1 MSNFRLKV
9 FRTAAM
15 HLNLTKTAELLY
27 ISQPAVSRNIKDL
40 ETELNIKLFDRI
52 AGKIKLTEAGH
63 IVLVYAES
71 VFGLERQL
79 LFNLDTLKQQYAGSL
94 KLGAS
99 TTIGQYILPGM
110 LAQFHE
116 RYPDIELSLLN
127 DNTDRI
133 ENALLNNEI
142 DIAIVEGVPKN
153 SFVKYIPFIKDE
165 IVAIAHTSQKIS
177 QRDEISINDLKT
189 IPLVLREEGSGSL
202 AVISNK
208 LKEYEIKLPDLNIV
222 LHLGSTESIKSYLA
236 YSNAMALISIHA
248 VRKEISNGE
257 FKIIDICDLE
267 FNRYFYFIHTFGQLS
282 GLPEMFLNFTNRSIA
297 NGYRP

>member
-9 FRTAAM
+9 FRTAAL

-40 ETELNIKLFDRI
+40 ETELNIKLFDRV

-63 IVLVYAES
+63 IVLAYVES
-71 VFGLERQL
+71 VVALERKLQ
-79 LFNLDTLKQQYAGSL
+79 FSLDALKQQYAGSL
-94 KLGAS
+94 RLGAS
-99 TTIGQYILPGM
+99 TTIGQYILPPM

-116 RYPDIELSLLN
+116 QYPDIELSLLN

-142 DIAIVEGVPKN
+142 DIAIVEGLPQN

-165 IVAIAHTSQKIS
+165 IVAIIHTSQVLS
-177 QRDEISINDLKT
+177 QRDEISIDDLKT
-189 IPLVLREEGSGSL
+189 TPLVLREEGSGSL
-202 AVISNK
+202 AVITDK
-208 LKEYEIKLPDLNIV
+208 LKEYGIKLPDMNIV

-236 YSNAMALISIHA
+236 YSNTMALISIHA

-267 FNRYFYFIHTFGQLS
+267 FDRTFYFIHTYGQLS
-282 GLPEMFLNFTNRSIA
+282 GLPEMFLNFTQRSIT